1 MYEKE
6 LINVLNARVKELE
19 KKVSILEEK
28 HWSECGQIARYDD
41 DVRALKSG
49 YFQLLDENVALRMWI
64 RDHFNGNIKETSCAI
79 DEAMQKRIND
89 I

>member
-6 LINVLNARVKELE
+6 LINVLNTKVKELE

-41 DVRALKSG
+41 DVRTLKTG

-64 RDHFNGNIKETSCAI
+64 RDHFNGNIKATSCAI